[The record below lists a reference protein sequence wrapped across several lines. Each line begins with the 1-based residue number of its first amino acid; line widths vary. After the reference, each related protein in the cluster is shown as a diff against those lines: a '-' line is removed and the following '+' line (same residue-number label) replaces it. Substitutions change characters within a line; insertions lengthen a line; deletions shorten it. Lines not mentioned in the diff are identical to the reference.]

1 MADTCPTTR
10 FGANEP
16 AHFRHSLVS
25 GHFSHLLAA
34 LAAAIEAERDIENGL
49 WSDPGFDHWLKQAE
63 IGWER
68 ATSLCHAVIDAPATR
83 ASDVP
88 LQRFARHLHWTLGCE
103 TAAELRTA
111 QQVVAGHLDLFSW
124 NGSGPEGLRIMQM
137 LVRGRQQFDEVCM
150 LDMLNPVEVLVAS
163 PEACS
168 GYEPFAA

>member
-1 MADTCPTTR
+1 MADICPTTR
-10 FGANEP
+10 CGADEP
-16 AHFRHSLVS
+16 VYFRHSPVS
-25 GHFSHLLAA
+25 GYFSNLLAA
-34 LAAAIEAERDIENGL
+34 LAAVIEAERDIENGL
-49 WSDPGFDHWLKQAE
+49 WSDPSFDRWLKAAE
-63 IGWER
+63 LGWER
-68 ATSLCHAVIDAPATR
+68 ATGLCCSVIGAPATR
-83 ASDVP
+83 PSDVP

-137 LVRGRQQFDEVCM
+137 LVRGRQQFYEVCM
-150 LDMLNPVEVLVAS
+150 LDMLNPVEDVVAS

>member
-10 FGANEP
+10 CGADAP
-16 AHFRHSLVS
+16 VYFRHSPVS

-34 LAAAIEAERDIENGL
+34 LAAAIEAERDIEYGL
-49 WSDPGFDHWLKQAE
+49 WSDPCFDHWLKLAE
-63 IGWER
+63 QGWEH
-68 ATSLCHAVIDAPATR
+68 ATGLCRSVIDAPTSR

-111 QQVVAGHLDLFSW
+111 RQVVAGHMDLFYW
-124 NGSGPEGLRIMQM
+124 NGSGPEERRVSQM
-137 LVRGRQQFDEVCM
+137 LARGRQQFDEVCA
-150 LDMLNPVEVLVAS
+150 LDMLNPVEAVAS

-168 GYEPFAA
+168 EYEPFAA

>member
-1 MADTCPTTR
+1 MAATCLTTR

-16 AHFRHSLVS
+16 VYFRHSPAS

-63 IGWER
+63 LGWER
-68 ATSLCHAVIDAPATR
+68 ATGLCCAVIDAPATR
-83 ASDVP
+83 PSDVP

-111 QQVVAGHLDLFSW
+111 RHVIAGHPDLFSW
-124 NGSGPEGLRIMQM
+124 TGQTPEGLRISQM
-137 LVRGRQQFDEVCM
+137 LMRGRQQFDEICT
-150 LDMLNPVEVLVAS
+150 LDMLNPFDAMVS
-163 PEACS
+163 PEDCS
-168 GYEPFAA
+168 GYAPFAA

>member
-10 FGANEP
+10 LGANEP
-16 AHFRHSLVS
+16 AHFRHSPVS

-49 WSDPGFDHWLKQAE
+49 WSDPGFDHWLKAAE
-63 IGWER
+63 LGWER
-68 ATSLCHAVIDAPATR
+68 ATGRCCSVIDAPATR
-83 ASDVP
+83 PSDVP

-111 QQVVAGHLDLFSW
+111 RQVVAGHSDLFSW
-124 NGSGPEGLRIMQM
+124 NGNCPEALRVAQM
-137 LVRGRQQFDEVCM
+137 LARGQQQFEEICN
-150 LDMLNPVEVLVAS
+150 LDMLDPIDAVAS
-163 PEACS
+163 PEAFT